1 MEEGEITDAAGEA
14 HAADERPAPAEV
26 QPWMMEMDGMDSGG
40 YSGLWAPDAAPDNND
55 APAFGPEATASSSMA
70 DTAPSE
76 SMVSVP
82 TIPEHCR
89 PREDDFRR
97 AYKLVVDPELE
108 VLARRHHSAARA
120 TEKIER
126 WNGEGVRS
134 FFFGEGGVW
143 RGFGRGEGRAATLAP
158 PRLPNAVS

>member
-1 MEEGEITDAAGEA
+1 MEEGEITDDAGEA
-14 HAADERPAPAEV
+14 HAADERPAP

-40 YSGLWAPDAAPDNND
+40 LWAPDAAGSDDKDALELPSAAALSLPDA
-55 APAFGPEATASSSMA
+55 APG
-70 DTAPSE
+70 SE
-76 SMVSVP
+76 SVVSVP

-89 PREDDFRR
+89 PRDDDFRR

-126 WNGEGVRS
+126 WNGEGVRP
-134 FFFGEGGVW
+134 FCLC
-143 RGFGRGEGRAATLAP
+143 RGCAP
-158 PRLPNAVS
+158 ALIPAP